1 MAERWLPAHRDD
13 AVLLRTLGRLCER
26 AGLWGKAQ
34 SYYEASLA
42 VDDHWRARAML
53 GGLFLRLGRV
63 DDANVQLAAALRLAL
78 AELGAPGLAPDAA

>member
-1 MAERWLPAHRDD
+1 M
-13 AVLLRTLGRLCER
+13 CER

-53 GGLFLRLGRV
+53 GGLYVRLGRV
-63 DDANVQLAAALRLAL
+63 DEANAQLAAALKLAL
-78 AELGAPGLAPDAA
+78 AELGAPGLAPGAA